1 MGATVTDES
10 SAAPPQLAAAIYRPW
25 EEVVESWEQFQDVL
39 LDLTTRHAGREL
51 VWRGVKQADW
61 GVMSSLYRALRKL
74 YDRPPT
80 EDEMNSAEQRTL
92 NLARK
97 DWRFDDKPALELL
110 AHLQHYGAP
119 TRLLDVSLNPLIALW
134 FAVERREND
143 QHVDARVFA
152 FVTGRRFISLN
163 PRWGGRYLRW
173 HQQEYRGERG
183 RFANDWGTGRKRRV
197 WRPPAYN
204 ARISAQNGAFI
215 IDGVPLEDASRA
227 EQESRAYVP
236 IAQLQQVSSINLR
249 FSRIQRDNLHPE
261 SAPVFT
267 IRIRAEA
274 KREIREQLERRFGYS
289 ASSIYSDMSG
299 LAEYLSRNP
308 QVLG

>member
-1 MGATVTDES
+1 MADDSTAGPSE
-10 SAAPPQLAAAIYRPW
+10 LASEIYRPW
-25 EEVVESWEQFQDVL
+25 EEVVEGWEQFQDVL
-39 LDLTTRHAGREL
+39 FDLTTRHAGRDL

-61 GVMSSLYRALRKL
+61 GIMSSLYRVLRKL
-74 YDRPPT
+74 HDRPPT
-80 EDEMNSAEQRTL
+80 EEEMNAAEQRTL
-92 NLARK
+92 DLARK
-97 DWRFDDKPALELL
+97 DWRFDDMPALELL

-134 FAVERREND
+134 FAVERREDD

-152 FVTGRRFISLN
+152 FVTGKQFISLN
-163 PRWGGRYLRW
+163 PRWSGRYLRW
-173 HQQEYRGERG
+173 HQQEYRSERG
-183 RFANDWGTGRKRRV
+183 RLANDWGTGRKRRV

-227 EQESRAYVP
+227 ELELRSYVS
-236 IAQLQQVSSINLR
+236 ITQLQQVSSINFR
-249 FSRIQRDNLHPE
+249 FSRIQRDNLRPE

-274 KREIREQLERRFGYS
+274 KHEIREQLERRFGYS

-308 QVLG
+308 GVLG